1 MRNQFERIVRMRVHK
16 YLTTYT
22 CLLEQFKVEVH
33 SSTPHIF
40 IYMRIG
46 FSRPNHFTC
55 FAVIV
60 AFIAWL
66 LWVVACSWWN
76 QVCACDS
83 RSHLR
88 SQKSTHTNYSMHPKP
103 LYHPCNCTEP
113 VIFVKTKKKYHSRW
127 GREEIHKVQ
136 IHMLNSLATLKGPL
150 IFMIIWVDANS
161 AINKQQFYFYST
173 NIDGTKYI
181 TSLNTLIIPE
191 WPNAKWH
198 VSSPSELAINNTSH
212 HLYTYTCNGS
222 FSIQE
227 RQKRLHAKQRNTTKS
242 QRF

>member
-1 MRNQFERIVRMRVHK
+1 MSSR
-16 YLTTYT
+16 
-22 CLLEQFKVEVH
+22 LLMVESGLCVW
-33 SSTPHIF
+33 
-40 IYMRIG
+40 
-46 FSRPNHFTC
+46 FTITL
-55 FAVIV
+55 AQSKEH
-60 AFIAWL
+60 AHQLQHAPKT
-66 LWVVACSWWN
+66 VVPPMQLHWTGHYC
-76 QVCACDS
+76 QD
-83 RSHLR
+83 
-88 SQKSTHTNYSMHPKP
+88 
-103 LYHPCNCTEP
+103 
-113 VIFVKTKKKYHSRW
+113 KKKYHSRW

-212 HLYTYTCNGS
+212 HLYIYTCNGS